1 MANLVYGKE
10 ALERELRC
18 RCLGHDS
25 RGYWMVTVQRRAS
38 RLRSL
43 RAEKREGRFMRRRV
57 RETGDGG
64 GVRVDLGALA
74 FHHLD

>member
-1 MANLVYGKE
+1 
-10 ALERELRC
+10 
-18 RCLGHDS
+18 
-25 RGYWMVTVQRRAS
+25 MVTVQRRAS